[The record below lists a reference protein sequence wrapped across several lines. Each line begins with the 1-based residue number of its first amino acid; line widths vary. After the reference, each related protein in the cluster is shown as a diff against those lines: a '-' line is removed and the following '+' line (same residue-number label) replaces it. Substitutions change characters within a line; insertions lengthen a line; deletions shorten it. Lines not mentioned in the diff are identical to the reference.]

1 MEQYLPVIARG
12 GPRGAPITGAIADGL
27 LGAGANPD
35 PQVIFARMTDKT
47 NEGRRMAEKAVAG
60 QKATRTAA
68 QWARLPD
75 SVKSMPTGR
84 GAGAGAGA
92 GAGERRGAGE

>member
-1 MEQYLPVIARG
+1 
-12 GPRGAPITGAIADGL
+12 
-27 LGAGANPD
+27 
-35 PQVIFARMTDKT
+35 MTDKT

-60 QKATRTAA
+60 LKAMRTAA

-92 GAGERRGAGE
+92 GECRGAGE